1 MSTITRRRLLPAIGA
16 VAVAAAVAT
25 APAMAHSHASTPKPT
40 KNIVQI
46 ASGDKN
52 FSTLVS
58 LVKEAGLVSALS
70 AKGPYTLFAP
80 TNAAFA
86 KVPAATLAQ
95 LKANPDQL
103 KAVLTYHV
111 LGRSLPAPQ
120 ITKFYAVKTL
130 EGSGLKIRTTKGT
143 VKVNTA
149 TVTKPN
155 VMASNGVIHVI
166 NQVLIPPAR

>member
-1 MSTITRRRLLPAIGA
+1 MSMTRRFLPAIGA
-16 VAVAAAVAT
+16 AVLSAAVVT
-25 APAMAHSHASTPKPT
+25 APAMAHSHTSAPKPT

-46 ASGDKN
+46 AAGDKN

-58 LVKEAGLVSALS
+58 LVKEAGLVGALS
-70 AKGPYTLFAP
+70 AKGPYTVFAP

-86 KVPAATLAQ
+86 KVPAETLAA

-149 TVTKPN
+149 TVIKPN

-166 NQVLIPPAR
+166 NQVLIPPAK

>member
-1 MSTITRRRLLPAIGA
+1 MSMTRRFLPAIGA
-16 VAVAAAVAT
+16 VALSAAIVT
-25 APAMAHSHASTPKPT
+25 APGMAHSHTSAPKPT

-46 ASGDKN
+46 ASGDAN

-58 LVKEAGLVSALS
+58 LVKEAGLVGALS
-70 AKGPYTLFAP
+70 AKGPYTVFAP

-86 KVPAATLAQ
+86 KVPAETLAA

-130 EGSGLKIRTTKGT
+130 QGSGLKIRTAKGT
-143 VKVNTA
+143 VRVNTA
-149 TVTKPN
+149 TVIKPN

-166 NQVLIPPAR
+166 NQVLIPPAK